1 MKIDAHQHFWQFNQ
15 DEYSWIDE
23 SMNKLKRDFLP
34 SDLEIELEGMQFQ
47 GTIAVQARQSL
58 DETRWL
64 LDLGEQ
70 YDFIKGVVGWVDL
83 CSHDVESQLQ
93 EFTTFAKLVGIRHV
107 IHDEPDIDFMLRDDF
122 KRGIAALAKHDL
134 VYDILVFPEHLSRAN
149 KLVSAFSEQ
158 VFVVDH
164 IAKPRI
170 KEQVYEPWKTDIAE
184 LASHPNVYCKLS
196 GMVTEADWYNWKAD
210 DFTPYLDH
218 IMSCFGIQRLM
229 IGSDW
234 PVCTVAGS
242 YRKTLQLVVDYLEQY
257 PPVVQEN
264 ILGGTCSKVYLERA
278 S

>member
-1 MKIDAHQHFWQFNQ
+1 MKIDAHQHFWQYNP

-34 SDLEIELEGMQFQ
+34 SDLNTELEGMQFQ
-47 GTIAVQARQSL
+47 GTIAVQARQSM

-64 LDLGEQ
+64 LSLGEQ

-83 CSHDVESQLQ
+83 CSQEGDIQLQ
-93 EFTTFAKLVGIRHV
+93 ELKSFSKLVGIRHV

-122 KRGIAALAKHDL
+122 KRGIEELAKHNL
-134 VYDILVFPEHLSRAN
+134 VYDLLIFPEHLSRAN
-149 KLVSAFSEQ
+149 KLVNAFPEQ
-158 VFVVDH
+158 VFVLDH
-164 IAKPRI
+164 IAKPQI
-170 KEQVYEPWKTDIAE
+170 KEQLYEPWKTDIAE
-184 LASHPNVYCKLS
+184 LAGHPNVYCKLS
-196 GMVTEADWYNWKAD
+196 GMVTEADWENWKKE

-218 IMSCFGIQRLM
+218 VISCFGVQRLM

-242 YRKTLQLVVDYLEQY
+242 YRKTLQLVIDYLGQY

-264 ILGGTCSKVYLERA
+264 ILGGTCSKVYLERK

>member
-1 MKIDAHQHFWQFNQ
+1 MKIDAHQHFWQYNQ

-34 SDLEIELEGMQFQ
+34 SDLELELEGMQFQ

-64 LDLGEQ
+64 LILGEQ

-83 CSHDVESQLQ
+83 CSPEVDTQLQ
-93 EFTTFAKLVGIRHV
+93 EFTTSKKLVGIRHV

-122 KRGIAALAKHDL
+122 KRGIAALAKYNL
-134 VYDILVFPEHLSRAN
+134 VYDILIFPEHLSRTI
-149 KLVSAFSEQ
+149 KLVSAFPEQ

-170 KEQVYEPWKTDIAE
+170 KEQLFEPWKSEMAE
-184 LASHPNVYCKLS
+184 LTKHPNVYCKLS
-196 GMVTEADWYNWKAD
+196 GMVTEADWYNWKAE

-218 IMSCFGIQRLM
+218 VISCFGIQQLM

-242 YRKTLQLVVDYLEQY
+242 YRRTLQLVIDYLEHF
-257 PPVVQEN
+257 PPIVKEN
-264 ILGGTCSKVYLERA
+264 ILGGTCSKVYLERGR
-278 S
+278 